1 MDAPRVE
8 PMDLQLRR
16 AVRDALCEAMA
27 QQTWVTVYLHAD
39 LERNVPVREYAGV
52 PVSFIPA
59 KDGSERV
66 VLTIAEGESNQIVR
80 VDRIARVM
88 FKSPGSY

>member
-1 MDAPRVE
+1 MDAAPVE
-8 PMDLQLRR
+8 SMDLQLRR

-27 QQTWVTVYLHAD
+27 RQTWVTVYLFAD
-39 LERNVPVREYAGV
+39 LERNVPIREYGGV
-52 PVSFIPA
+52 PVSFVPA

-66 VLTIAEGESNQIVR
+66 VLTIAEGDSNQIIR

-88 FKSPGSY
+88 FNALDSA